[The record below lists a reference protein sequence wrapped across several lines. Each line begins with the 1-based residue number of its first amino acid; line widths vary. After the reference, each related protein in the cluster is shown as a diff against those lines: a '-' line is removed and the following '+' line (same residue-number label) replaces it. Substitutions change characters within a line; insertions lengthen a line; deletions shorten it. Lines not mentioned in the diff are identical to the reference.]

1 MRIAIMGAGGVGG
14 YVGARLA
21 AAGQDVAIIAR
32 GAHLAAIRESGLRLL
47 SPHGDAHVRVRA
59 EADPVVVGPADLV
72 IFAVKLGDTESA
84 ANLIRPML
92 AEPASR
98 VVTLQNGIE
107 SASLI
112 ARQLPAAQVVPGCI
126 YVTSLIEAPGVIRQT
141 SMLSRMI
148 VGRPDDPVIAEL
160 AARKVDGLDI
170 EATADI
176 GIALWEKF
184 VRLSSFSA
192 ATSLMRSRIGA
203 IRSNPEARRLL
214 IQLVEEGIAV
224 ARASG
229 QAIRETYFKECV
241 DLFDGMAPGARA
253 SMSEDLEAGR
263 RMELPFLSGRVHHLG
278 VELGVPTPAH
288 TTAYRALHM
297 YAEGKPAAE

>member
-14 YVGARLA
+14 YVGLRLA
-21 AAGQDVAIIAR
+21 AAGQDVAIVAR
-32 GAHLAAIRESGLRLL
+32 GAHLAAIRENGLRLL
-47 SPHGDAHVRVRA
+47 SPRGDAQVRVRA
-59 EADPVVVGPADLV
+59 EEDPAAVGPVDLV
-72 IFAVKLGDTESA
+72 IFAVKLWDAESA
-84 ANLIRPML
+84 AASIRPML

-107 SASLI
+107 SVDLI
-112 ARQLPAAQVVPGCI
+112 ARQLPAAQVVGGCI

-141 SMLSRMI
+141 SALNRII
-148 VGRPDDPVIAEL
+148 VGRPDDPVIADF

-176 GIALWEKF
+176 EIAVWEKF
-184 VRLSSFSA
+184 IRLSSFSA
-192 ATSLMRSRIGA
+192 ATSLMRARIGA
-203 IRSNPEARRLL
+203 IRSDVEGRKLL
-214 IQLVEEGIAV
+214 IQLVEEALAV

-229 QAIRETYFKECV
+229 RPIRDSYFKECI
-241 DLFDGMAPGARA
+241 DLFDSMAPGART

-263 RMELPFLSGRVHHLG
+263 RLELPFLSGRVHHLG

-288 TTAYRALHM
+288 STAYRALAL
-297 YAEGKPAAE
+297 YANGTPRAG

>member
-21 AAGQDVAIIAR
+21 AAGQDVAVIAR
-32 GAHLAAIRESGLRLL
+32 GAHLQAIRENGLRVF
-47 SPHGDAHVRVRA
+47 SPRGDAHVRVRA
-59 EADPVVVGPADLV
+59 EADPAAVGPVDLV
-72 IFAVKLGDTESA
+72 IFAVKLWDTDSA
-84 ANLIRPML
+84 AKLIRPML

-107 SASLI
+107 SAGLI

-141 SMLSRMI
+141 STLNRMI
-148 VGRPDDPVIAEL
+148 VGLPDDPVIAEL
-160 AARKVDGLDI
+160 AAPKVDGLDI

-176 GIALWEKF
+176 EIALWEKF
-184 VRLSSFSA
+184 IRLSSFSA

-203 IRSNPEARRLL
+203 IRSDPEARKLL
-214 IQLVEEGIAV
+214 IQLVEEALAV

-229 QAIRETYFKECV
+229 QAIRESYFKEGIE
-241 DLFDGMAPGARA
+241 LFDSLAPGART

-263 RMELPFLSGRVHHLG
+263 RLELPFLSGRVHHLG

-297 YAEGKPAAE
+297 YADGKRRE